1 MSEKITKEY
10 NKVSKS
16 LYKCIPYLIMIIL
29 DIICH
34 FVEASQFF
42 SALMLIHHA
51 NLKQTFPFA
60 KSYMWLLDCFN
71 IMNYTI
77 MSSYSVKSR
86 RHFSH
91 F

>member
-51 NLKQTFPFA
+51 NLKQTFPFVVA
-60 KSYMWLLDCFN
+60 RLFQYYELHHH
-71 IMNYTI
+71 
-77 MSSYSVKSR
+77 V
-86 RHFSH
+86 
-91 F
+91 